1 MLWFLALLSFSV
13 SLATKCVSLN
23 NDPCTIRLT
32 LIGLHP
38 VELSYCPFMFSS
50 DTFSGICNP
59 VDDLS
64 VKAFVPGKIKD
75 INVKAF
81 NILTSKNKAKTM
93 VKHISCY
100 CKSKFN
106 SATSNS
112 HQKWSCELS
121 CVVSEKK
128 SIVGILTHVFVR
140 MVSI

>member
-1 MLWFLALLSFSV
+1 MLWFMALLSFSV

-38 VELSYCPFMFSS
+38 VELSYCPFMVSS

-81 NILTSKNKAKTM
+81 NILTSKNEAKTYKM
-93 VKHISCY
+93 DYHILHAVLLVIILLFIITIICYHYAKHR
-100 CKSKFN
+100 SK
-106 SATSNS
+106 
-112 HQKWSCELS
+112 L
-121 CVVSEKK
+121 KK
-128 SIVGILTHVFVR
+128 ILPC
-140 MVSI
+140 

>member
-1 MLWFLALLSFSV
+1 MLWFMALLSFSV

-23 NDPCTIRLT
+23 HDPCTIRLT
-32 LIGLHP
+32 LTGLHP
-38 VELSYCPFMFSS
+38 VELSYCPFMVSS

-81 NILTSKNKAKTM
+81 NILTSKNEAKTM

-100 CKSKFN
+100 YKSKFN
-106 SATSNS
+106 NATSNS
-112 HQKWSCELS
+112 NQKWSCE
-121 CVVSEKK
+121 CKK
-128 SIVGILTHVFVR
+128 CR
-140 MVSI
+140 K